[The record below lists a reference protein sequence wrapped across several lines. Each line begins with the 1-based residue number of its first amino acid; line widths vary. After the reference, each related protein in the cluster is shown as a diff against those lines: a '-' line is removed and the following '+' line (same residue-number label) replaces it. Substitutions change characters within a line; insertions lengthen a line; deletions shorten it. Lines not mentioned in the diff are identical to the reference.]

1 MARKK
6 ITRTVPNTSARHL
19 WLAGLGFASIAT
31 RQTTAT
37 ATHAADRVA
46 QARRQATTA
55 MEQAQSNMI
64 AAASDLRARIE
75 TGVAQLGGSLE
86 ATLSP
91 LMAKFKPAKA
101 KRTVRRGRPLGSKN
115 VRRVVKKAKV
125 AKRTRKA

>member
-6 ITRTVPNTSARHL
+6 ITHTVPNASARHL

-31 RQTTAT
+31 RQTAAT
-37 ATHAADRVA
+37 ATHAADRVG
-46 QARRQATTA
+46 QARRQATAA

-75 TGVAQLGGSLE
+75 TGVAQFGGSLE

-101 KRTVRRGRPLGSKN
+101 KRTARRGRPLGSKN